1 MKSTIS
7 TQRLTSILKNKFF
20 TIISLFIF
28 SNNIAQTTI
37 QCKSTYNWMFG
48 NYAGITFMGS
58 TQPTPTAVSGSA
70 MMMSE
75 GCASISDEGGSLLFY
90 TDGMSVWDA
99 TNTTLPNGTG
109 LAGGGWSAQSSII
122 APLPQD
128 DSIYYVFTVKDWISP
143 STGGST
149 AIGFNYSIV
158 DIRLPGNGTSANPLG
173 DVDINNKNI
182 PIDTNVREQ
191 ITAIYHENCQDIWIV
206 THRGSKWHTS
216 NEYLAYLLT
225 PSGLNTTPVISS
237 VGMTY
242 YTSNRF
248 GYLKPSHNGQ
258 HLCTTLGR
266 GANGTNFNGT
276 TVELLEFSNSTGVVS
291 NPIVIADSGDIVN
304 AYSSEFSPD
313 NNILYVVGFDGTFIN
328 QYDLSSGDQDT
339 IVASKTNIA
348 TGTSKKSSLQLG
360 PDNKIYASRDGS
372 NWLGVIDDPNSLLNC
387 NYIDQGVNLGSGT
400 AKLGLPTF
408 WKRQYYQVFTE
419 TTICHGDSVFL
430 GGTYQ
435 NTPGVYNDTTFGGSL
450 CDSCDQIETTTLS
463 FINVDVSVNNT
474 SPTLTA
480 NASNAT
486 YQWLDC
492 NNGYAQITGETA
504 QSFTAT
510 LNGNYAVEVTKNN
523 CPDTSACIA
532 VNNVSIIENSF
543 VNIPKLFPN
552 PTNGKLTIVLD
563 NTYEDIILKI
573 RDING
578 KLLSTQSYKSI
589 QNISFELKQAN
600 GVYIVEVSN
609 KQGNSAKLRV
619 IKK

>member
-20 TIISLFIF
+20 TISSLFIFSIIF

-75 GCASISDEGGSLLFY
+75 GCASISDEGGNLLFY
-90 TDGMSVWDA
+90 SNGISVWDA

-109 LAGGGWSAQSSII
+109 LAGGGISAQSSII

-128 DSIYYVFTVKDWISP
+128 DSIYYIFTVKDWTTSQN
-143 STGGST
+143 G
-149 AIGFNYSIV
+149 IGLHYSIV
-158 DIRLPGNGTSANPLG
+158 DLRLTGNGTSANPLG

-206 THRGSKWHTS
+206 THRGSKWYS
-216 NEYLAYLLT
+216 SDEYLAYLLT

-242 YTSNRF
+242 YTNNRF

-266 GANGTNFNGT
+266 GGSGSNFNGT
-276 TVELLEFSNSTGVVS
+276 TVELLEFSNSSGVVS
-291 NPIVIADSGDIVN
+291 NPIVIADSGAIVN

-313 NNILYVVGFDGTFIN
+313 NNILYVVGFDGSFIN
-328 QYDLSSGDQDT
+328 QYDLSSGDEDT
-339 IVASKTNIA
+339 IVASKTNVAIGNS
-348 TGTSKKSSLQLG
+348 TKSSLQLG
-360 PDNKIYASRDGS
+360 PDNKIYVSRNNS
-372 NWLGVIDDPNSLLNC
+372 NYLGVIDDPNSLLNC

-408 WKRQYYQVFTE
+408 WKRQYYQIFNE
-419 TTICHGDSVFL
+419 TTICQGDSVFL

-435 NTPGVYNDTTFGGSL
+435 NTPGVYNDTTYGGSL

-463 FINVDVSVNNT
+463 FINVDVSVNNS

-480 NASNAT
+480 NALNAT

-492 NNGYAQITGETA
+492 DNNYAIISGETA

-510 LNGNYAVEVTKNN
+510 SNGNYAVEVTKSN

-532 VNNVSIIENSF
+532 INNVGIIENSF

-552 PTNGKLTIVLD
+552 PTNGNLTLVLD
-563 NTYEDIILKI
+563 NIYDDITIKI
-573 RDING
+573 RDVNG
-578 KLLSTQSYKSI
+578 KMVSTKNYRST
-589 QNISFELKQAN
+589 QNISFELKEAR
-600 GVYIVEVSN
+600 GVYIIDVSN
-609 KQGNSAKLRV
+609 NEGNSAKLRV

>member
-7 TQRLTSILKNKFF
+7 AQKLTSILKNKFF
-20 TIISLFIF
+20 TITCLFIFSIIF

-48 NYAGITFMGS
+48 LNAGITFMGS
-58 TQPTPTAVSGSA
+58 TQPTPSAVSGSA

-75 GCASISDEGGSLLFY
+75 GCASISDESGNLLFY
-90 TDGMSVWDA
+90 SNGISVWDA

-109 LAGGGWSAQSSII
+109 LAGGGISAQSSII

-128 DSIYYVFTVKDWISP
+128 DSIYYIFTVKDWTTSQN
-143 STGGST
+143 G
-149 AIGFNYSIV
+149 IGLHYSIV
-158 DIRLPGNGTSANPLG
+158 DLRLTGNGTSANPLG

-206 THRGSKWHTS
+206 THRGSKWYS
-216 NEYLAYLLT
+216 SDEYLAYLLT

-242 YTSNRF
+242 YTNNRF

-266 GANGTNFNGT
+266 GGSGSNFNGT

-291 NPIVIADSGDIVN
+291 NPIVIADSGAIVN

-313 NNILYVVGFDGTFIN
+313 NNLLYVVGFDGTFIN
-328 QYDLSSGDQDT
+328 QYDLSSGDEDT
-339 IVASKTNIA
+339 IVASKTNVAIGNA
-348 TGTSKKSSLQLG
+348 TKSSLQLG
-360 PDNKIYASRDGS
+360 PDNKIYVSRNNS
-372 NWLGVIDDPNSLLNC
+372 HYLGVIDDPNSLLNS

-400 AKLGLPTF
+400 AMLGLPTF
-408 WKRQYYQVFTE
+408 WKRQYYQLFTE
-419 TTICHGDSVFL
+419 TTICHGDSVFI
-430 GGTYQ
+430 GGAYQ
-435 NTPGVYNDTTFGGSL
+435 TTPGVYNDTTFGGSL
-450 CDSCDQIETTTLS
+450 CDSCDEIATTTLS
-463 FINVDVSVNNT
+463 FINVDVSVNNLT
-474 SPTLTA
+474 PTLTA
-480 NASNAT
+480 NLSNAT

-492 NNGYAQITGETA
+492 NNNYAQIPGETS

-510 LNGNYAVEVTKNN
+510 SNGNYAVEVTKNN
-523 CPDTSACIA
+523 CVDTSACEV
-532 VNNVSIIENSF
+532 VNNVAILENSF
-543 VNIPKLFPN
+543 IHIPKLFPN
-552 PTNGKLTIVLD
+552 PTNGKLTLVLD
-563 NTYEDIILKI
+563 NIYDDITIKI
-573 RDING
+573 RDVNG
-578 KLLSTQSYKSI
+578 KLVSTQNYRST
-589 QNISFELKQAN
+589 QNITFEIKEAR
-600 GVYIVEVSN
+600 GVYIIDVSN
-609 KQGNSAKLRV
+609 NEGNSAKLRV